1 MVLVLVPIGLV
12 VLYFATVGSAQISA
26 MTGKA
31 HVGFLSGVVSAFF
44 LPEKLLIQA
53 ATRLAKYIATSLEP
67 AYEYSAKIMARFIS
81 GLGQSID
88 WNSAHAHRNSSA
100 VYNVAWWAKNRLA
113 VQIEHNAI
121 AKSKGQTTTIVRDT
135 APSVKVQRVTSKLN
149 AVQFR
154 HALDSALPGALVKDY
169 PQVNWGAQKWR
180 RWLGVLPA
188 TGSIALP
195 FPRVIPRDVPI
206 PKAQRKENTSTNK
219 RLKRLEKILGITG
232 LSALVGATFG
242 KEIERF
248 LKCGNTRG
256 IAKAWCGANLSSLLG
271 LLGGLIALEQTFDL
285 ESFAKELQSGITE
298 AEGLIRHFW
307 QADVAHAASDR
318 QLGQAS

>member
-1 MVLVLVPIGLV
+1 MIVLLPIGLGLL

-31 HVGFLSGVVSAFF
+31 HVGFLSQVVSAFF

-113 VQIEHNAI
+113 VEIEHNAI
-121 AKSKGQTTTIVRDT
+121 AKSKGQTTTIIRTT
-135 APSVKVQRVTSKLN
+135 APTIPARRVAAKDN
-149 AVQFR
+149 AVAFR
-154 HALDSALPGALVKDY
+154 SSFDSAFPGQLVKDY
-169 PQVNWGAQKWR
+169 PKVNWGPKKWR
-180 RWLGVLPA
+180 AWLGVLPA
-188 TGSIALP
+188 AGSVTLP

-206 PKAQRKENTSTNK
+206 PKKQAKTNSDTNK

-232 LSALVGATFG
+232 LSALIGVTFG

-256 IAKAWCGANLSSLLG
+256 IAKSWCGANLSALLG
-271 LLGGLIALEQTFDL
+271 LLATAVAIEEGVSLVD
-285 ESFAKELQSGITE
+285 FANAMLKVEAAVVNGILDGITE
-298 AEGLIRHFW
+298 FEGISL
-307 QADVAHAASDR
+307 
-318 QLGQAS
+318 